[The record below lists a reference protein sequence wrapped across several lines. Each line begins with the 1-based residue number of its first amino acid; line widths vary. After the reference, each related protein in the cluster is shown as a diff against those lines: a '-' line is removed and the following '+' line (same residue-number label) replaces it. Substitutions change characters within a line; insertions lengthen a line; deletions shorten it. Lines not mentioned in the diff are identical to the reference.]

1 MKSLNDVLGYNR
13 VSTPP
18 KRYSIYKNNIDYK
31 NTSIYMENFRLKDT
45 INDIV
50 SLSRGEDFKEK
61 LKYKFDEVKDSA
73 KKTFNDVK
81 KEVKDTAIYWGD
93 KAADHAYPAG
103 RRIHDI
109 IMKFIN
115 WIKNLFGISTE
126 KRIDSVTNRL
136 RDIKKKMNSFYSIQM
151 SYSHS
156 GEYVNLPNML
166 FSFSNGGLKGPRNIL
181 KKTFSDFLHML
192 KDNKYSEIKLPDS
205 TGWVVDYINQHS
217 KNQFEKVTINSLP
230 KEKFHKLLDT
240 LIDCLEESLDI
251 TEDIKKFLDDLKK
264 LSSTSHGDRLKN
276 VTAAIGR
283 VQSLLTLYKRSQMF
297 LLTDSYKLIK
307 LFYDDPKWRRLV
319 HEGTRRFEMNKI
331 KQSRGK

>member
-13 VSTPP
+13 VTTPP

-45 INDIV
+45 INEIV

-61 LKYKFDEVKDSA
+61 MKYKFDEVKENT
-73 KKTFNDVK
+73 KKKFNEVK
-81 KEVKDTAIYWGD
+81 KEVTDTATYWGD
-93 KAADHAYPAG
+93 KAADNAYSAG
-103 RRIHDI
+103 RKIHEI
-109 IMKFIN
+109 VMKFIN

-136 RDIKKKMNSFYSIQM
+136 RDIKNKMNNFYTLQM
-151 SYSHS
+151 GSHS
-156 GEYVNLPNML
+156 GEYVNLPKML
-166 FSFSNGGLKGPRNIL
+166 FSFPDGGLKGPRNGL
-181 KKTFSDFLHML
+181 KKTFSDFMNML
-192 KDNKYSEIKLPDS
+192 KSNKYSELDIPES
-205 TGWVVDYINQHS
+205 TGWIMDYTDQHS
-217 KNQFEKVTINSLP
+217 KNQFEKVTISSLP
-230 KEKFHKLLDT
+230 KERFHKLLET
-240 LIDCLEESLDI
+240 LINCLEESLDI
-251 TEDIKKFLDDLKK
+251 TDDIKKFLEDLQKI
-264 LSSTSHGDRLKN
+264 SSTSQGERLNN
-276 VTAAIGR
+276 VTSAIGR

-319 HEGTRRFEMNKI
+319 HEGTRQFEMNKI